1 MSSQVKSNQV
11 TFAYAALSPR
21 EQSLCLID
29 TGITD
34 RHIRTLTPA
43 YSVKGAVSLLAGS
56 FCQECQQRVGD
67 SLWNLRNYSCMAKL
81 QLCFKQLCLPSIK
94 N

>member
-21 EQSLCLID
+21 EQGLCFID

-34 RHIRTLTPA
+34 HHIRTLTPA
-43 YSVKGAVSLLAGS
+43 YSVKVKG
-56 FCQECQQRVGD
+56 
-67 SLWNLRNYSCMAKL
+67 
-81 QLCFKQLCLPSIK
+81 LCHCWLVHFVK
-94 N
+94 NANNASVIRYGT